1 MAPCVG
7 TSIFINFDFFSIS
20 YNRRYRHYE
29 HSDFNWDNKYT
40 LSSVSEKQKLA
51 LEVLKASHKMFKPH
65 EKRNCHCSH
74 VARLKKQLEAGKKVE
89 EIDQVV
95 KQKGNDF
102 RTKKDFT
109 NEDRSSRREIE
120 QQPDRA
126 QGIRGGLG
134 SYKIHCGISR
144 ELNNLNSQ
152 QLDPDEQSLLSQFTR
167 SNGTHEDEPLPKR
180 KRLEVNEEKE
190 TSKRRRSNRN

>member
-1 MAPCVG
+1 MEPRFS
-7 TSIFINFDFFSIS
+7 SILIFFQSLTIEDTDVIS
-20 YNRRYRHYE
+20 NLKMEKNVSFLDYE

-65 EKRNCHCSH
+65 EKRNCHWSRIYKNPHHRSRTQGCS
-74 VARLKKQLEAGKKVE
+74 ASE
-89 EIDQVV
+89 
-95 KQKGNDF
+95 F
-102 RTKKDFT
+102 R
-109 NEDRSSRREIE
+109 EGRREIE